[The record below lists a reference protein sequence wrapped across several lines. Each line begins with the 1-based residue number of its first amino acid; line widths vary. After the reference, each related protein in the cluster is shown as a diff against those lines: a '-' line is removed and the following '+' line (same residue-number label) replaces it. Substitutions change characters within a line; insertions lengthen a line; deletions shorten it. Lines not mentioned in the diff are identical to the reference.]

1 MRAFSYSFFIVLKQH
16 HFTFAVF
23 WFLRSTAFAFQTFF
37 FSFCDPMNSSPPGSS
52 VHGISQVRILKW
64 VSISLSKG
72 SSRPMDRNRQVLY
85 HWATRE
91 ALPFKHFARTS
102 EKENV
107 LKKNVSIWYEICMD
121 MSEWMAHI
129 LANIIII
136 INCYLLCEKEM
147 QLKYTCFEVTNS
159 LFMLLPFA

>member
-1 MRAFSYSFFIVLKQH
+1 MCECAKSCPVLFDPIVCKLSRLLWLWDFPCKNTGVGFHFF
-16 HFTFAVF
+16 
-23 WFLRSTAFAFQTFF
+23 
-37 FSFCDPMNSSPPGSS
+37 
-52 VHGISQVRILKW
+52 
-64 VSISLSKG
+64 SKG
-72 SSRPMDRNRQVLY
+72 SSWPMDRNRQVLY
-85 HWATRE
+85 HWATRD
-91 ALPFKHFARTS
+91 APPFKHFARTS
-102 EKENV
+102 ERESV